1 MVILLVLFFLLVVWL
16 LRNEAKARFLSL
28 SVMKC
33 AAAHFVTIELLE
45 HQEAG
50 FGPRSG
56 PLYMDRGKAVGAE
69 VLSTIVGFRIPA
81 FEMRNPHRF
90 RSGRRFDEEQVL
102 LF

>member
-56 PLYMDRGKAVGAE
+56 PLYMDRGKAVGRRS
-69 VLSTIVGFRIPA
+69 LKHYRRIPDSCV
-81 FEMRNPHRF
+81 R
-90 RSGRRFDEEQVL
+90 DEESAPFPQRKT
-102 LF
+102 F